1 MNKKLGRNDPCRCG
15 SGKKYKNCC
24 FVKDNTPA
32 SLRKI
37 KASWIKP
44 SSPESQ
50 FSPQEQDLMER
61 TFGAHKSLLEKEPPK
76 PIQSTEQEKSSES

>member
-32 SLRKI
+32 SMRKI
-37 KASWIKP
+37 KATWIQP
-44 SSPESQ
+44 SANSPNPIAQ
-50 FSPQEQDLMER
+50 DVDLMER
-61 TFGAHKSLLEKEPPK
+61 TFGAHKSLMEKEAP
-76 PIQSTEQEKSSES
+76 QATENDSTEKSS